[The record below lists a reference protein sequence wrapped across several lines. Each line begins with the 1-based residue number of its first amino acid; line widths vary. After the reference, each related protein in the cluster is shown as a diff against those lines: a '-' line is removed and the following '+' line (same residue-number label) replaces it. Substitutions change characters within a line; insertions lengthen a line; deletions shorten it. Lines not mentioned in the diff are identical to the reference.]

1 MQNVLI
7 ILRCSMNSRCGETK
21 YQVPFQ
27 WVPDHVSTKGVYI
40 VVSKEDWR
48 RCPTLSMLGS
58 IIGGAGF
65 RTQLKPSCCN
75 HCSSF
80 CPYAVRFHA
89 SGVGGI
95 GLACRLSGASLSACA
110 DECGD
115 GADQR
120 PPDIV
125 PGREVTLGAGARGPV
140 ARW

>member
-48 RCPTLSMLGS
+48 RCPTLNMLGS

-80 CPYAVRFHA
+80 IFAASVPMQCDSTRPVSEASALLVACPVQVCLRVRTSA
-89 SGVGGI
+89 ATEQTSVPQTLYRGG
-95 GLACRLSGASLSACA
+95 R
-110 DECGD
+110 
-115 GADQR
+115 
-120 PPDIV
+120 
-125 PGREVTLGAGARGPV
+125 
-140 ARW
+140 